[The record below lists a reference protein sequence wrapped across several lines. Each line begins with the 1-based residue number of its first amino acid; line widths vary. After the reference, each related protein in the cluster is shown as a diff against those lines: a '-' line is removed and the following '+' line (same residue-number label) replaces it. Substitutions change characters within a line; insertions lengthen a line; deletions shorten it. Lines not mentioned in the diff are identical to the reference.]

1 MSTCDSVWPVRSTA
15 AHPKIPH
22 PTTRHARHSCTT
34 LLAIT
39 LATSL
44 LSACAHKPAPADA
57 DLYQTPTAIQLYQ
70 RGEIG
75 AAIAAG
81 ELQLQREPDN
91 SVLREQLAHWRDAG
105 AALERDHLQRAEK
118 LWQQNQ
124 LSAALGELDAALL
137 VLPENTQL
145 QRRRTWYRELVDR
158 RIAGQRA
165 ELRRVRAR
173 FLIETLRLNR
183 SIQSIAPADALADT
197 ERETLRREGRSLAL
211 QLADDGQNLLEKNQ
225 LPLAR
230 ESAMLAHQLDG
241 ENANALLHAVM
252 QKEKQQANRR
262 LTLSAPPVSDD
273 DSEQAVLAQRRAD
286 LQQEFRLAFN
296 DRDLLTA
303 SARLTEWRRLFPDD
317 SDANRAALELAPQ
330 AREKS
335 REWQREGEQAYR
347 SGQIEIAV
355 QRWQDALLL
364 TPDNTELPGL
374 ITRGKKVLSNLN
386 HLTREKSAKQD

>member
-1 MSTCDSVWPVRSTA
+1 MSTSGKILLAGSAAADTEMTYSTM
-15 AHPKIPH
+15 
-22 PTTRHARHSCTT
+22 RHARHSGST
-34 LLAIT
+34 LLAIA

-197 ERETLRREGRSLAL
+197 EREALRREGRSLAL
-211 QLADDGQNLLEKNQ
+211 QLADDGQKLLEKNQ

-230 ESAMLAHQLDG
+230 ESALLAHQLDG

-330 AREKS
+330 VREKS

>member
-1 MSTCDSVWPVRSTA
+1 MSTSGKILLADSA
-15 AHPKIPH
+15 AADTEMTYS
-22 PTTRHARHSCTT
+22 TTRHARHSGST
-34 LLAIT
+34 LLAIA

-44 LSACAHKPAPADA
+44 LSACAHKPAPADT

-183 SIQSIAPADALADT
+183 SIQNIAPADALADT
-197 ERETLRREGRSLAL
+197 EREALRREGRSLAL
-211 QLADDGQNLLEKNQ
+211 QLADDGQKLLEKNQ

-230 ESAMLAHQLDG
+230 ESALLAHQLDG

>member
-1 MSTCDSVWPVRSTA
+1 MIARNAMGYQDERHGGRPGA
-15 AHPKIPH
+15 A
-22 PTTRHARHSCTT
+22 
-34 LLAIT
+34 LLAT
-39 LATSL
+39 CVLAASM
-44 LSACAHKPAPADA
+44 LSACAHRTTPTDA
-57 DLYQTPTAIQLYQ
+57 ELYQTPSAVQLYQ

-124 LSAALGELDAALL
+124 LSGALGELDAALL

-145 QRRRTWYRELVDR
+145 QRRRTWYRELIDR

-183 SIQSIAPADALADT
+183 SIHSIAPADALAET
-197 ERETLRREGRSLAL
+197 EREALRREGRGLAL
-211 QLADDGQNLLEKNQ
+211 QLLDDGQKLLEKNQ
-225 LPLAR
+225 LGLAR
-230 ESAMLAHQLDG
+230 ESGLLAQQLEG
-241 ENANALLHAVM
+241 ENANALLLAVQ
-252 QKEKQQANRR
+252 QKEKQQASRR
-262 LTLSAPPVSDD
+262 IAQAAAAVSDD
-273 DSEQAVLAQRRAD
+273 DSEQAVLAERRAS
-286 LQQEFRLAFN
+286 LQQEFRQAFT

-303 SARLTEWRRLFPDD
+303 STRLTEWRRLFPEDN
-317 SDANRAALELAPQ
+317 DARRAALELAPQ

-347 SGQIEIAV
+347 SGQIELAV

-364 TPDNTELPGL
+364 TPDNSDLPVL

-386 HLTREKSAKQD
+386 QLAREKSAKKD